1 MEGSSLQLNPST
13 GLMGF
18 LRHWMVSMHDDL
30 RRTGH
35 WLKASSWRWLHEI
48 SISSKLLL
56 VQSGGCICP
65 YHMWPCSSCTVQ
77 RVVMTKWYDFDIA
90 SAILMVGSCWYWCE
104 SLFTYYTIVPV
115 TFGGSVQKFM
125 SGSYGRSG
133 DVRLYCCVIYGW
145 VWGQSIMLLC
155 HRWCVF
161 SSLHLFMVLNHWLL
175 YHRDQ
180 RFLSAV
186 VLNLRR
192 CRAVSSH
199 YSLLSPSSKHCTRSM
214 SAPTFAHIKTKH

>member
-1 MEGSSLQLNPST
+1 
-13 GLMGF
+13 MGF

-35 WLKASSWRWLHEI
+35 WLKASAWRWLYEL
-48 SISSKLLL
+48 STSSSLLL
-56 VQSGGCICP
+56 VQSGGCICL
-65 YHMWPCSSCTVQ
+65 YHVWPCSSARC
-77 RVVMTKWYDFDIA
+77 RVYSWRSGMSLTCVCYLDGW
-90 SAILMVGSCWYWCE
+90 LMSVREFVHVLYHHSCGLW
-104 SLFTYYTIVPV
+104 
-115 TFGGSVQKFM
+115 GSVQKFV

-155 HRWCVF
+155 HRWCVCF
-161 SSLHLFMVLNHWLL
+161 SSLHFFMALSHCLL
-175 YHRDQ
+175 YNRVR

-192 CRAVSSH
+192 CRVMSSH
-199 YSLLSPSSKHCTRSM
+199 YSLLSSSSKHCTW
-214 SAPTFAHIKTKH
+214 